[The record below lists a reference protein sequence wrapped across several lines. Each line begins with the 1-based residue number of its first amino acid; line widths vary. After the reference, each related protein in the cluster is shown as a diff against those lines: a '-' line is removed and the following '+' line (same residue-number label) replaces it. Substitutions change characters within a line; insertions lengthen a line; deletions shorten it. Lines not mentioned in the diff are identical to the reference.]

1 VRPRRFALRALVCAT
16 VLVSLVPATMR
27 SDSSIGAQSQDCVAF
42 TINARKPWQRDR
54 VVAPGAPAKIAANA
68 FWGGPTFAGGR
79 ALISVEVPEIRL
91 HGGPFY
97 KTFYGR
103 ADTACRSGYLATG
116 DQEPPEGE
124 ILISSD
130 RRSSWLSRSMLQI
143 VNGKNGVNVKRPF
156 WPRFRVR
163 LASGEQ
169 ATVVPARGRPAGL
182 GGFRGFLIILP
193 KTLVHVGGR
202 AFAEGEV
209 SLSQPT
215 IRELAETIARVPSK

>member
-42 TINARKPWQRDR
+42 TINARKPWQRER

-103 ADTACRSGYLATG
+103 ADTGCRSGYLATG

-143 VNGKNGVNVKRPF
+143 VNGKNGSTSSDRSGHVSESGWPAASRLRSSPLAAGLPASAAFAASSSSFRKRSCTWAAAPLRRA
-156 WPRFRVR
+156 RFR
-163 LASGEQ
+163 
-169 ATVVPARGRPAGL
+169 
-182 GGFRGFLIILP
+182 
-193 KTLVHVGGR
+193 
-202 AFAEGEV
+202 
-209 SLSQPT
+209 
-215 IRELAETIARVPSK
+215 